1 MQGETSK
8 LEKRKKCNKKVN
20 MPGTQYFFF
29 KKKRKEKKNST
40 KENTKKNGRNT
51 PKCVINKMQMT

>member
-20 MPGTQYFFF
+20 MPGTQYFFL
-29 KKKRKEKKNST
+29 KKKGKRKKFYKRKHKEKW
-40 KENTKKNGRNT
+40 
-51 PKCVINKMQMT
+51 